1 MEQQGQSLRLLMM
14 QDELGKHLLII
25 PADMELKTDLL
36 EAATDRQLR
45 AISPAA
51 LQRYFRQPGMRRAT
65 GQAKLFD
72 TLPTLADRSVRSEA
86 PLLLEATTGM
96 LIDMDLA
103 ESRLREIPRADLG
116 RRIAPVESSDDPL
129 KTQVES
135 AFLQH
140 THRRIGE
147 RIEETLAI
155 PTLSPTAQ
163 KLLRLRSDQNA
174 GIGELVPLVSL
185 DPSLS
190 SQVVAWA
197 NSPLFAAPGRAKS
210 IDDAV
215 VRILGYD
222 LVLNLSISMLL
233 TSELNFELRG
243 PRGAVPFWKRALA
256 TARLAELLA
265 RQIPVTRRPAI
276 GLVYLTGLLH
286 NFGTLILAHLF
297 PPQYAKLCRAIE
309 LNPHIEAWR
318 LERSLLGID
327 SAQLSA
333 WLFRHWHLPTPLID
347 AVRWQHQPEKS
358 PQGST
363 LALLV
368 SLCSRLLREQGFSDG
383 PVEALSE
390 GISEKL
396 GLRYQQIS
404 DAVVQFEALRDE
416 IEETVAQLTPTA

>member
-14 QDELGKHLLII
+14 QDELGKHLLVI
-25 PADMELKTDLL
+25 PADMELKADLL
-36 EAATDRQLR
+36 KEATDRQLR

-51 LQRYFRQPGMRRAT
+51 LQRYFRQPGMRRPE

-72 TLPTLADRSVRSEA
+72 ALPVLADSSVRADE

-103 ESRLREIPRADLG
+103 ETCLKEIPRADLG
-116 RRIAPVESSDDPL
+116 RRIPPVNSSDDAL
-129 KTQVES
+129 DKQIDSALFKHTQ
-135 AFLQH
+135 
-140 THRRIGE
+140 RRIGE

-163 KLLRLRSDQNA
+163 RLLQLRSNPDA
-174 GIGELVPLVSL
+174 GVGELVPLVSS
-185 DPSLS
+185 DPSLG

-197 NSPLFAAPGRAKS
+197 NSPMFAAPGRAKS

-233 TSELNFELRG
+233 SSELNFEVKG
-243 PRGAVPFWKRALA
+243 PRGAVPFWARALA
-256 TARLAELLA
+256 TARLSELLA
-265 RQIPVTRRPAI
+265 RQIPVTRRPSM

-297 PPQYAKLCRAIE
+297 PPQHAKLCRAIE

-327 SAQLSA
+327 SAQLAA
-333 WLFRHWHLPTPLID
+333 WLFRHWGLPD
-347 AVRWQHQPEKS
+347 ALVEAIEWQNQPEQA
-358 PQGST
+358 PQGS
-363 LALLV
+363 AMAMLL
-368 SLCSRLLREQGFSDG
+368 SLCNRLLREQGFSDG
-383 PVEALSE
+383 PVEALPE
-390 GISEKL
+390 GITEKL
-396 GLRYQQIS
+396 GLRYQQIEE
-404 DAVVQFEALRDE
+404 AVQLFEGLREE
-416 IEETVAQLTPTA
+416 IEETVSQLDK